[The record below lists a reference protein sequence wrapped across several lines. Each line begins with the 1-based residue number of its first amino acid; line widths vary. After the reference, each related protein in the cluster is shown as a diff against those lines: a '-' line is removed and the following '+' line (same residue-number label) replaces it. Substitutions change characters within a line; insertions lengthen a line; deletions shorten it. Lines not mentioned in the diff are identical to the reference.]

1 MTRKRLYNGKRTL
14 RVLRL
19 LDEEDSWLSVA
30 EISVLL
36 GNVVGND
43 QRRPIYAALNRLI
56 KLGLA
61 TSADGGV
68 TCYRI
73 TPEGREYL
81 RQHDTQKE
89 AA

>member
-1 MTRKRLYNGKRTL
+1 MTRKLLYNGKRPL

-19 LDEEDSWLSVA
+19 LDAEDSWLSVS

-43 QRRPIYAALNRLI
+43 QPRPIYAALNRLV
-56 KLGLA
+56 KLGLV
-61 TSADGGV
+61 TWADGEV

-89 AA
+89 TA